1 MVASLMYLGTR
12 KLKYDAFAGGVT
24 EVSLVF
30 ATANLVSGMIW
41 ARYAWGI
48 WWTWDARLTSMLV
61 CVLMYYG
68 YVMLRQAIT
77 EPTQR
82 ARLSAVM
89 SIFGMAGVA
98 FVYQSI
104 AWYRTQHP
112 SPVLG
117 FREGGGMG
125 PGLEA
130 PMYWNFLAMLCLAVI
145 LASDEAP
152 PVDVPAPAV
161 EDAGNAI
168 PTPSLS
174 AGDRRALGKALR
186 SEVPRASHAT
196 HATPSTPPAETAQ
209 YGKVLN
215 AVSTARCRCSPVRPA
230 PRLQGGRWC
239 RRCRTS
245 DSKWSR
251 PAPRNP
257 PRKTRTASAR

>member
-1 MVASLMYLGTR
+1 MRQNILFLMAAVFTGILVWNMNTVYGLPQQVQNVGAYKIIYLHVPAAFTAFTGFFAAMVASLIYLGTS

-24 EVSLVF
+24 EVALVF
-30 ATANLVSGMIW
+30 ATANLLSGMIW

-145 LASDEAP
+145 LASVRMRQAQFATEID
-152 PVDVPAPAV
+152 
-161 EDAGNAI
+161 
-168 PTPSLS
+168 SL
-174 AGDRRALGKALR
+174 RRMA
-186 SEVPRASHAT
+186 HN
-196 HATPSTPPAETAQ
+196 H
-209 YGKVLN
+209 
-215 AVSTARCRCSPVRPA
+215 
-230 PRLQGGRWC
+230 
-239 RRCRTS
+239 
-245 DSKWSR
+245 
-251 PAPRNP
+251 
-257 PRKTRTASAR
+257 

>member
-1 MVASLMYLGTR
+1 MRQNVLFLMAAVFAGILVWNMNTVLSLPVQVQNVGAYKIIYLHVPAAFTAFTGFFAAMVASLMYLGTR

-130 PMYWNFLAMLCLAVI
+130 PMYWNFLAMLCLAFI
-145 LASDEAP
+145 LASVRMRQAEFETEID
-152 PVDVPAPAV
+152 
-161 EDAGNAI
+161 
-168 PTPSLS
+168 SL
-174 AGDRRALGKALR
+174 RRMA
-186 SEVPRASHAT
+186 HN
-196 HATPSTPPAETAQ
+196 H
-209 YGKVLN
+209 
-215 AVSTARCRCSPVRPA
+215 
-230 PRLQGGRWC
+230 
-239 RRCRTS
+239 
-245 DSKWSR
+245 
-251 PAPRNP
+251 
-257 PRKTRTASAR
+257 

>member
-1 MVASLMYLGTR
+1 MLFWWADMRLNVLYLLAAAFAGILIWNMNTIYNLPAQVTNVGAYKIIYFHVPAAFTAFAGFFVALAASILYLATR
-12 KLKYDAFAGGVT
+12 KLQYDAFAAGVT
-24 EVSLVF
+24 EVALVF
-30 ATANLVSGMIW
+30 ATANLLSGMVW

-82 ARLSAVM
+82 ARLSAFV
-89 SIFGMAGVA
+89 SILGCVNVA

-130 PMYWNFLAMLCLAVI
+130 PMYWNWLALLCLATI
-145 LASDEAP
+145 LASVRMRQTQFATEID
-152 PVDVPAPAV
+152 
-161 EDAGNAI
+161 
-168 PTPSLS
+168 SL
-174 AGDRRALGKALR
+174 RRMA
-186 SEVPRASHAT
+186 HI
-196 HATPSTPPAETAQ
+196 
-209 YGKVLN
+209 N
-215 AVSTARCRCSPVRPA
+215 
-230 PRLQGGRWC
+230 
-239 RRCRTS
+239 
-245 DSKWSR
+245 
-251 PAPRNP
+251 
-257 PRKTRTASAR
+257 

>member
-1 MVASLMYLGTR
+1 MRQNILFLMAAIFAGVLVWNMNTVIGLPQQVQNVGAYKIIYLHVPAAFTAFCGFFAAMVASLLYLGTG

-24 EVSLVF
+24 EVALAF
-30 ATANLVSGMIW
+30 ATANLLSGMIW

-130 PMYWNFLAMLCLAVI
+130 PMYWNWLAMMCLAVI
-145 LASDEAP
+145 LASVRMRQAEFETEID
-152 PVDVPAPAV
+152 
-161 EDAGNAI
+161 
-168 PTPSLS
+168 SL
-174 AGDRRALGKALR
+174 RRMA
-186 SEVPRASHAT
+186 HN
-196 HATPSTPPAETAQ
+196 H
-209 YGKVLN
+209 
-215 AVSTARCRCSPVRPA
+215 
-230 PRLQGGRWC
+230 
-239 RRCRTS
+239 
-245 DSKWSR
+245 
-251 PAPRNP
+251 
-257 PRKTRTASAR
+257 

>member
-1 MVASLMYLGTR
+1 MRQNVLFLMAAVFAGILVWNMNTVLSLPAQVQNVGAYKIIYLHVPAAFTAFTGFFAAMVASLMYLGTR

-145 LASDEAP
+145 LASVRMRQAEFETEID
-152 PVDVPAPAV
+152 
-161 EDAGNAI
+161 
-168 PTPSLS
+168 SL
-174 AGDRRALGKALR
+174 RRMA
-186 SEVPRASHAT
+186 HN
-196 HATPSTPPAETAQ
+196 H
-209 YGKVLN
+209 
-215 AVSTARCRCSPVRPA
+215 
-230 PRLQGGRWC
+230 
-239 RRCRTS
+239 
-245 DSKWSR
+245 
-251 PAPRNP
+251 
-257 PRKTRTASAR
+257 

>member
-1 MVASLMYLGTR
+1 MAAVFASVLVWNMNTVYNLPTQVQNVGAYKIIYLHVPAAFTAFTGFFAAMVASLIYLGTG

-30 ATANLVSGMIW
+30 ATANLLSGMIW

-145 LASDEAP
+145 LASVRMRQAEFATEID
-152 PVDVPAPAV
+152 
-161 EDAGNAI
+161 
-168 PTPSLS
+168 SL
-174 AGDRRALGKALR
+174 RRMA
-186 SEVPRASHAT
+186 HN
-196 HATPSTPPAETAQ
+196 H
-209 YGKVLN
+209 
-215 AVSTARCRCSPVRPA
+215 
-230 PRLQGGRWC
+230 
-239 RRCRTS
+239 
-245 DSKWSR
+245 
-251 PAPRNP
+251 
-257 PRKTRTASAR
+257 

>member
-1 MVASLMYLGTR
+1 MRQNVLFLMAAVFAGILVWNMNTVLSLPVQVQNVGAYKIIYLHVPAAFTAFTGFFAAMVASLMYLGTR

-145 LASDEAP
+145 LASVRMRQAEFETEID
-152 PVDVPAPAV
+152 
-161 EDAGNAI
+161 
-168 PTPSLS
+168 SL
-174 AGDRRALGKALR
+174 RRMA
-186 SEVPRASHAT
+186 HN
-196 HATPSTPPAETAQ
+196 H
-209 YGKVLN
+209 
-215 AVSTARCRCSPVRPA
+215 
-230 PRLQGGRWC
+230 
-239 RRCRTS
+239 
-245 DSKWSR
+245 
-251 PAPRNP
+251 
-257 PRKTRTASAR
+257 

>member
-1 MVASLMYLGTR
+1 MAAVFAGILVWNMNTVLSLPAQVQNVGAYKIIYLHVPAAFTAFTGFFAAMVASLMYLGTR

-130 PMYWNFLAMLCLAVI
+130 PMYWNFLAMLCLAII
-145 LASDEAP
+145 LASVRMRQAEFETEID
-152 PVDVPAPAV
+152 
-161 EDAGNAI
+161 
-168 PTPSLS
+168 SL
-174 AGDRRALGKALR
+174 RRMA
-186 SEVPRASHAT
+186 HN
-196 HATPSTPPAETAQ
+196 H
-209 YGKVLN
+209 
-215 AVSTARCRCSPVRPA
+215 
-230 PRLQGGRWC
+230 
-239 RRCRTS
+239 
-245 DSKWSR
+245 
-251 PAPRNP
+251 
-257 PRKTRTASAR
+257 

>member
-1 MVASLMYLGTR
+1 MAAVFAGILVWNMNTVLSLPVQVQNVGAYKIIYLHVPAAFTAFTGFFAAMVASLMYLGTR

-145 LASDEAP
+145 LASVRMRQAEFETEID
-152 PVDVPAPAV
+152 
-161 EDAGNAI
+161 
-168 PTPSLS
+168 SL
-174 AGDRRALGKALR
+174 RRMA
-186 SEVPRASHAT
+186 HN
-196 HATPSTPPAETAQ
+196 H
-209 YGKVLN
+209 
-215 AVSTARCRCSPVRPA
+215 
-230 PRLQGGRWC
+230 
-239 RRCRTS
+239 
-245 DSKWSR
+245 
-251 PAPRNP
+251 
-257 PRKTRTASAR
+257 